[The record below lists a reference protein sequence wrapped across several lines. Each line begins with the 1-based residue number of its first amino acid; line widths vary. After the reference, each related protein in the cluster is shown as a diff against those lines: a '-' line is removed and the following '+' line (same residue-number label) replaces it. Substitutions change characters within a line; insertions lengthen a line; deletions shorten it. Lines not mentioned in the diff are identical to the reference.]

1 MTNEKSAIVEGVLR
15 SARRTP
21 DAVAIRFG
29 QRSWTYRQLITAAVA
44 FADDLVREGV
54 REGDR
59 VAFLGRNSDAYAIG
73 FLATQYLGA
82 IHVPVNFMLGCHE
95 VAYILDHAAPTLLLA
110 DAEFFLQSDPAAEGV
125 EEVII
130 AYPGFY
136 AITVYR
142 LAHQLTLLN
151 VPIIPRVIT
160 EYAHNKTGIDI
171 HPGASIG
178 NPFFIDH
185 GTGIVI
191 GQTSVIGHK
200 VKIYQ
205 GVTLGALAVRKE
217 QQGAKRHPTIEDNVV
232 IYAGSCILGGETVI
246 GHDSIIG
253 GNVWL
258 TTSVAPLSM
267 VYHKSEVHIRDK
279 SELKEVLDFVI

>member
-1 MTNEKSAIVEGVLR
+1 MPSKAYVQKFTDELIDLLFPVE
-15 SARRTP
+15 ST
-21 DAVAIRFG
+21 F
-29 QRSWTYRQLITAAVA
+29 TYH
-44 FADDLVREGV
+44 
-54 REGDR
+54 
-59 VAFLGRNSDAYAIG
+59 Y
-73 FLATQYLGA
+73 
-82 IHVPVNFMLGCHE
+82 E
-95 VAYILDHAAPTLLLA
+95 VAEEKAERLHRTLKEILHPLAHRLSRPADEIVQRFFDALPAVYDRLIA
-110 DAEFFLQSDPAAEGV
+110 DAEFFLQSDPAAESV

-142 LAHQLTLLN
+142 LAHELTLLG
-151 VPIIPRVIT
+151 VPIVPRVIT

-171 HPGASIG
+171 HPGAQIG
-178 NPFFIDH
+178 TPLFIDH
-185 GTGIVI
+185 GTGVVV
-191 GQTSVIGHK
+191 GQTSIIGNQ

-258 TTSVAPLSM
+258 TSGVPPLSM
-267 VYHKSEVHIRDK
+267 VYHKSDVHIRDK
-279 SELKEVLDFVI
+279 SELREVLDFVI

>member
-1 MTNEKSAIVEGVLR
+1 MNIQPSSRIDFSKLPSRAYIHKFTDELLDYLFPVE
-15 SARRTP
+15 ST
-21 DAVAIRFG
+21 FN
-29 QRSWTYRQLITAAVA
+29 YR
-44 FADDLVREGV
+44 
-54 REGDR
+54 
-59 VAFLGRNSDAYAIG
+59 Y
-73 FLATQYLGA
+73 
-82 IHVPVNFMLGCHE
+82 E
-95 VAYILDHAAPTLLLA
+95 VAEEKAERLQKMFTEILQPLTTRLGQPVEEVVTKFFSTLPSVYSQLLA